1 MSDCCSVT
9 CAFNKHHWEI
19 EQKRYMAKDG
29 PQKKENPVQLIKRNF
44 VKNLCQICQIW
55 RNFFWKTCAKF
66 EENLANYCC
75 GWSPLVATS
84 HIIKLIK
91 KNFEFFFLNLNKN
104 PILNHVLNILK
115 KKKKK
120 KKKSTLVFLYA
131 QNWLR
136 VLISWRFVQAE
147 QNRTAAQSL
156 LQQISCS

>member
-1 MSDCCSVT
+1 MLSINITEKLSRKDT
-9 CAFNKHHWEI
+9 W
-19 EQKRYMAKDG
+19 QKMVPK
-29 PQKKENPVQLIKRNF
+29 KKEIQCNSLKGIF

-91 KNFEFFFLNLNKN
+91 SFLKFFFNLNKN
-104 PILNHVLNILK
+104 PILNHVLNIL

-147 QNRTAAQSL
+147 QNRTEQLPKVCCSRSVAANW
-156 LQQISCS
+156 